1 MTKIPQFLGII
12 RSIFANLFKRSRD
25 NVKFGK
31 QKKFKESQS
40 HLIQVK
46 FLIHSFNN
54 CNTCSGSDFNIA
66 LFAAKKSEK
75 IGKT

>member
-12 RSIFANLFKRSRD
+12 RSIRD

-66 LFAAKKSEK
+66 
-75 IGKT
+75 